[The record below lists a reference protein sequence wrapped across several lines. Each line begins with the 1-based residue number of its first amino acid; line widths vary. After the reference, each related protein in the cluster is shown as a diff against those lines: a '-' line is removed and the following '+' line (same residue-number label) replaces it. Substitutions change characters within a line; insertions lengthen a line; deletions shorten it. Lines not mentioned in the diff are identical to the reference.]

1 MGNLKGKNKEN
12 KDTTE
17 NKPVKA
23 GSTHQDDT
31 GGIFARKVA
40 MIIRLLKELSKKNKT
55 NEDKE

>member
-31 GGIFARKVA
+31 GGIFTRKVA
-40 MIIRLLKELSKKNKT
+40 MIIWVNSLS
-55 NEDKE
+55 EQRFL